1 MRRRHAALR
10 CALGRG
16 AFSARLD
23 SRSRPDVVL
32 AYNGEPVRCGG
43 GVSFLI
49 GEHVGDI
56 GLQAAFYDCAF
67 SVEEAQESA
76 EK

>member
-1 MRRRHAALR
+1 M
-10 CALGRG
+10 
-16 AFSARLD
+16 
-23 SRSRPDVVL
+23 

-43 GVSFLI
+43 GVSFFI